1 MNVLERTYLG
11 KKIPKQRFYENI
23 GLSPGLQKKFV
34 DYIDSVILLNKFSK
48 DTLHIPSN
56 KAVEEVFIF
65 EVKLKSDDFVNKID
79 DLLEIIDRSIQYHI
93 LFKVKLDKK
102 ILCKIA
108 YKNRSQS
115 DSSKYV
121 VDSYFMRE
129 FTSETAFEEAILPV
143 FNALNMKVLYENIL
157 SLFLDFKEEGIEESV
172 QKHKDYLTLQN
183 EINELEAKMK
193 KEKQADRQY
202 WLHKEL
208 QAKKRELATYLKEI
222 NNDTNG
228 DKHGKDATK
237 N

>member
-23 GLSPGLQKKFV
+23 GLSPSLQKKFV
-34 DYIDSVILLNKFSK
+34 DYIDSVVLLNKFSK
-48 DTLHIPSN
+48 DTLHIHSN

-65 EVKLKSDDFVNKID
+65 EVKLKSNDFINKID
-79 DLLEIIDRSIQYHI
+79 ELLEIIDRSIQYHI
-93 LFKVKLDKK
+93 LFKINTGKK
-102 ILCKIA
+102 IICKIA

-121 VDSYFMRE
+121 VDKYFMRE
-129 FTSETAFEEAILPV
+129 FKSEEEFSEVFLPV

-157 SLFLDFKEEGIEESV
+157 SLFLDFKEDKIEESV

-183 EINELEAKMK
+183 EVNELDKMMV

-202 WLHKEL
+202 GLHKEL
-208 QAKKRELATYLKEI
+208 KTKKKELAKYIKEMKK
-222 NNDTNG
+222 NNKG
-228 DKHGKDATK
+228 GIK
-237 N
+237 